1 MNSCYVIEAERVANI
16 TIEQKPKGPPTF
28 IQPKPQLTRAERRAT
43 QEAHRAAKQSKQKP
57 STTTQKLNET
67 SQAAGNVKKTTTD
80 HISTSNLS
88 THLS

>member
-43 QEAHRAAKQSKQKP
+43 Q
-57 STTTQKLNET
+57 
-67 SQAAGNVKKTTTD
+67 
-80 HISTSNLS
+80 
-88 THLS
+88 